1 MVFVAKKCRE
11 NINKIE
17 IQFIAENMMNK
28 RLAAYDDSKLKIDGE
43 IMHQMHHTININFN
57 LTNGVREQRQR
68 AHLN

>member
-1 MVFVAKKCRE
+1 
-11 NINKIE
+11 
-17 IQFIAENMMNK
+17 MNK
-28 RLAAYDDSKLKIDGE
+28 RLTAYDDSKLKIDGE